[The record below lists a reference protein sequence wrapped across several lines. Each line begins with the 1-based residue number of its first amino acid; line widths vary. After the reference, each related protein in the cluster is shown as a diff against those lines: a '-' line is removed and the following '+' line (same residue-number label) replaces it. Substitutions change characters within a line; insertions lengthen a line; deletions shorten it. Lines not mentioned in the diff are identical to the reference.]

1 MMHKFLLRSGFGAAA
16 LALSAVGLYAETIVP
31 SVASSRCANGACTPR
46 RLTNGYYPTVWRRW
60 PVEPPAP
67 EKPGVRESISA
78 PGVELPSP
86 NVEIT
91 LPRGVLIEPPPLEES
106 GANEDF
112 GPAPSER
119 PTLPGPPT
127 PRREPQEGMPPE
139 LRGEPSRFPTNREM
153 PGRQRAIAGRE
164 VNRPA
169 AVIEALR
176 NEASLD
182 AVDEIA
188 PRTNSR
194 IPAALP
200 EHDGMAQPMPPPQ
213 ALQTP
218 AAKSAEAPTIVPRAG
233 SISSSQ
239 AVPLENEQALRSDSA
254 VSRQGRTNW
263 SPTRSMHEDAVQP
276 RSSISQVDTRS
287 WIAPPEQT
295 ASRQPASGLNAP
307 AAIYARTLAH
317 DVRRSATR
325 ADFSISAPASPA
337 VLAVR
342 TVSDEGWNPNSQFRN
357 PLRGASA
364 VTKVA
369 FESGEIPREESPIE
383 TAGQAA
389 RLPQREELALPDNPL
404 R

>member
-1 MMHKFLLRSGFGAAA
+1 MMNKILLRSGLGAAA
-16 LALSAVGLYAETIVP
+16 LALSAVGLYAENIVP

-78 PGVELPSP
+78 PGLQLPSP
-86 NVEIT
+86 NVET
-91 LPRGVLIEPPPLEES
+91 ALPRGVLIEPPPLQES
-106 GANEDF
+106 GADEDF
-112 GPAPSER
+112 GPPSSER
-119 PTLPGPPT
+119 PTVPGPAT
-127 PRREPQEGMPPE
+127 PRREPQEGVPPE
-139 LRGEPSRFPTNREM
+139 LRGEPSRFPTNREI

-169 AVIEALR
+169 AVMEALR
-176 NEASLD
+176 NEAPLD
-182 AVDEIA
+182 AVDA
-188 PRTNSR
+188 MGPRTNSR

-200 EHDGMAQPMPPPQ
+200 QHDGMAQPMPPPQ
-213 ALQTP
+213 ALQAP
-218 AAKSAEAPTIVPRAG
+218 AAKSPEAPSIVPSAG
-233 SISSSQ
+233 SVSTSQ
-239 AVPLENEQALRSDSA
+239 AFPFENEQTLRSESA
-254 VSRQGRTNW
+254 VSRHGRTNW
-263 SPTRSMHEDAVQP
+263 SPTRTIHDDEVQP
-276 RSSISQVDTRS
+276 RSSIGQADAGS
-287 WIAPPEQT
+287 WIAPPEQA

-317 DVRRSATR
+317 DARQSARR

-337 VLAVR
+337 ALAVR
-342 TVSDEGWNPNSQFRN
+342 RVSNEGWNPNSQFRN

-364 VTKVA
+364 VTMVG
-369 FESGEIPREESPIE
+369 FETGETPGEESPVE

-389 RLPQREELALPDNPL
+389 RLPEREDLALPDNPL